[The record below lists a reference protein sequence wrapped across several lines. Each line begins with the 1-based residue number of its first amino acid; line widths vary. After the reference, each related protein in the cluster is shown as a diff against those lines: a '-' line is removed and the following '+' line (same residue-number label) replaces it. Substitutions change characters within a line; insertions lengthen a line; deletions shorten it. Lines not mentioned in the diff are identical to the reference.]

1 VETGRGVCLQRFSR
15 PYGTF
20 YKGDSLA
27 DTMPRRRA
35 RAPREPRGAQK
46 WILNEF
52 GSESPGRRLSTSQ
65 ITQRIERAS
74 KKSFHKNSI
83 YKALR
88 LLVNR
93 RALEVAR
100 SGREKLYRLLGPIR
114 SAGSRAVTS
123 VKSAARGRGSGA
135 RALGAGRPIVDRL
148 ATDARAAAA
157 MLPHK
162 LGLGEILV
170 LSVGAR
176 EVLTATN
183 LHGRLVLERHPV
195 PA

>member
-1 VETGRGVCLQRFSR
+1 
-15 PYGTF
+15 
-20 YKGDSLA
+20 
-27 DTMPRRRA
+27 MPRRRT
-35 RAPREPRGAQK
+35 RAIRAPRGAQK

-52 GSESPGRRLSTSQ
+52 GSESPGKRLSTSQ
-65 ITQRIERAS
+65 ITKRIEKAS
-74 KKSFHKNSI
+74 RKSFHKNSV

-93 RALEVAR
+93 RALSVVK
-100 SGREKLYRLLGPIR
+100 SGREKLYQVLGTVR
-114 SAGSRAVTS
+114 AAVTPPVS
-123 VKSAARGRGSGA
+123 SAKPVARSPSGEGRS
-135 RALGAGRPIVDRL
+135 
-148 ATDARAAAA
+148 TTA

-176 EVLTATN
+176 DVLTATN
-183 LHGRLVLERHPV
+183 LHGRLALERHRL